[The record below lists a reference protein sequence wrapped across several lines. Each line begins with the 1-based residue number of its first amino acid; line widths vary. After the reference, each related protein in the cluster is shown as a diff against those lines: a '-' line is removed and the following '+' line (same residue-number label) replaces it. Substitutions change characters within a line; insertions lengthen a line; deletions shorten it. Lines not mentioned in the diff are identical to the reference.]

1 VAKET
6 RKLRRAA
13 EREQGAGKQK
23 KADLKKPLALQGG
36 EPPDPLGP
44 QQLKATYTRVGLIV
58 GAFWLVGFFIFA
70 ITQDTS
76 PIGSKIAL
84 GVPAVVTVA
93 VVGVLVWTMNQA
105 KKARGVASILRG
117 VETAEDRKAALEK
130 LETDFKKG
138 DPAKLFA
145 KAQLEMQEDPRKALA
160 TLEQIDLNKTLGNV
174 ADEARS
180 QRALIHLQLG
190 EVSLARQLVD
200 NIDLKRQQDPRSRAM
215 MGAIVAEAW
224 ARSGQAQKAA
234 ETLDLFDL
242 TDAQLE
248 PLKPQ
253 IYRAY
258 AFAYAQQS
266 KTKELKATL
275 RKLLA
280 IDPRLLG
287 GFLMKKTH
295 PLLQREAKRMIEQSG
310 VVPRKMQ
317 VQRRL

>member
-1 VAKET
+1 MANET

-13 EREQGAGKQK
+13 ERDQGASKHK
-23 KADLKKPLALQGG
+23 KADLKKPLSLQTGDA
-36 EPPDPLGP
+36 PDPLGP
-44 QQLKATYTRVGLIV
+44 AQLKATFVRVGLILGGLWMV
-58 GAFWLVGFFIFA
+58 GGLVA
-70 ITQDTS
+70 AVTQSST
-76 PIGSKIAL
+76 
-84 GVPAVVTVA
+84 VRTVA
-93 VVGVLVWTMNQA
+93 LVVPGVLSLLVVGVLVWTMRQA

-130 LETDFKKG
+130 LESDYKKG

-160 TLEQIDLNKTLGNV
+160 TLEQIDLTKSLGNV
-174 ADEARS
+174 ADEARG
-180 QRALIHLQLG
+180 QRAMIHLTLG
-190 EVSLARQLVD
+190 EVGLARQLVD
-200 NIDLKRQQDPRSRAM
+200 NIDLKRQQEPRSRAM
-215 MGAIVAEAW
+215 LGAIVAEAW
-224 ARSGQAQKAA
+224 ARSGQAQKAV

-242 TDAQLE
+242 EDAQLE

-258 AFAYAQQS
+258 AYAYAQL
-266 KTKELKATL
+266 TKSRELKGTL

-287 GFLMKKTH
+287 GFLVKKTH
-295 PLLQREAKRMIEQSG
+295 PLLQKEAKRMIEQSG
-310 VVPRKMQ
+310 IVPRKMQ

>member
-1 VAKET
+1 MANET

-13 EREQGAGKQK
+13 ERDQGASKQK
-23 KADLKKPLALQGG
+23 KADLKKPLSLQTGDA
-36 EPPDPLGP
+36 PDPLGP
-44 QQLKATYTRVGLIV
+44 AQLKATFIRVGLILGGLWMV
-58 GAFWLVGFFIFA
+58 GGLVA
-70 ITQDTS
+70 AVTQSTT
-76 PIGSKIAL
+76 
-84 GVPAVVTVA
+84 VRTVA
-93 VVGVLVWTMNQA
+93 LVVPGVLSLLVVGVLVWTMRQA

-130 LETDFKKG
+130 LESDYKKG

-160 TLEQIDLNKTLGNV
+160 TLEQIDLTKSLGNV
-174 ADEARS
+174 ADEARG
-180 QRALIHLQLG
+180 QRAMIHLTLG
-190 EVSLARQLVD
+190 EVGLARQLVD
-200 NIDLKRQQDPRSRAM
+200 NIDLKRQQEPRSRAM
-215 MGAIVAEAW
+215 LGAIVAEAW
-224 ARSGQAQKAA
+224 ARSGQAQKAV

-242 TDAQLE
+242 EDAQLE

-258 AFAYAQQS
+258 AYAYAHQ
-266 KTKELKATL
+266 TKSRELKGAL

-287 GFLMKKTH
+287 GFLVKKTH
-295 PLLQREAKRMIEQSG
+295 PLLQKEAKRLIEQSG
-310 VVPRKMQ
+310 IVPRKMQ

>member
-23 KADLKKPLALQGG
+23 KADLKKPLAVQAG

-44 QQLKATYTRVGLIV
+44 AQLKATFVRVGLILAGVWMV
-58 GAFWLVGFFIFA
+58 GGLVA
-70 ITQDTS
+70 AAVQSTTVTTV
-76 PIGSKIAL
+76 AL
-84 GVPAVVTVA
+84 VIPAVLSVL
-93 VVGVLVWTMNQA
+93 VVGVLVWTMRQA

-130 LETDFKKG
+130 LETDYKKG

-160 TLEQIDLNKTLGNV
+160 TLEQIDLSKSLGNV
-174 ADEARS
+174 ADEARG
-180 QRALIHLQLG
+180 QRAMIHLQLG
-190 EVSLARQLVD
+190 EVNLARQLVD
-200 NIDLKRQQDPRSRAM
+200 NIDLKRQQDARSRAM
-215 MGAIVAEAW
+215 LGAIVAEAW
-224 ARSGQAQKAA
+224 ARSGQAQKAT

-242 TDAQLE
+242 EDAQLE

-258 AFAYAQQS
+258 AYAYAHQT
-266 KTKELKATL
+266 KTKELKAML

-317 VQRRL
+317 IQRRL